1 MIHSPSCQ
9 AGGRNSVFED
19 AQKSLPVVSNKPTI
33 IFGAHVTHP
42 SVVDH
47 SAPSIASVRFSFVW
61 KKRILLLIIL
71 QFDLIKLTDSS

>member
-47 SAPSIASVRFSFVW
+47 SAPSIASVRFSFGW
-61 KKRILLLIIL
+61 K
-71 QFDLIKLTDSS
+71 TDNTFSSLFSLN